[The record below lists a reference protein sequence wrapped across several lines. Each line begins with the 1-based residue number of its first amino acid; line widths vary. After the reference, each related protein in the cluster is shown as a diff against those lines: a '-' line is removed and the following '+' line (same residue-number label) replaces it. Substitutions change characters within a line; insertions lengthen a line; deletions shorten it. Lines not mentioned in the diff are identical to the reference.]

1 MMEKLLMLKLLM
13 IVGVLGLIS
22 CDAKTDVKLDDKV
35 MKFEETRILS
45 STNLKIKTMT
55 VHSKKELPLKG
66 WTGYVLSLEL
76 LSPKGDFAT
85 KDTLY
90 TDGSVVVMDLYD
102 IKTATNYKEFMAP
115 ELSSKHYTKEHL
127 IAGKLTAKHKVAVFS
142 DPLCP
147 ACIPYLPGLID
158 EIKAKKDT
166 ALYYIHL
173 PLQSLHPAAM
183 TITKAMIKLEMD
195 GSIDGLTKKIY
206 QANFSTEFDSRE
218 TDSQKILDGVNKKLG
233 TKLTLKEINTK
244 AIQDKLDKDL
254 QLSNDMGIQGT
265 PTIYVDGKQDRTR
278 SAYKKF
284 K

>member
-1 MMEKLLMLKLLM
+1 MKRLLMLKLLM
-13 IVGVLGLIS
+13 IAGVLAITS
-22 CDAKTDVKLDDKV
+22 CGAKETEKLDDKV
-35 MKFEETRILS
+35 MKFEKRRIVS
-45 STNLKIKTMT
+45 TTNLKIKKMT
-55 VHSKKELPLKG
+55 VHSKKQLPLKG
-66 WTGYVLSLEL
+66 WTGYLLNLEL
-76 LSPKGDFAT
+76 MSPKGDFTT

-115 ELSSKHYTKEHL
+115 LLSDEYYTKEHL
-127 IAGKLTAKHKVAVFS
+127 IVGKLSYKHKVVVFS

-147 ACIPYLPGLID
+147 ACIPYMPGLID

-183 TITKAMIKLEMD
+183 TVAKAMIKLHKD
-195 GSIDGLTKKIY
+195 GKIKELTKKIY
-206 QANFSTEFDSRE
+206 QANFQTEFDSKQ
-218 TDSQKILDGVNKKLG
+218 TDEKKILDGVNKKLG
-233 TKLTLKEINTK
+233 TKLTLKDINTK
-244 AIQDKLDKDL
+244 AIQDRLDEE
-254 QLSNDMGIQGT
+254 LSIADDMGIQGT

-278 SAYKKF
+278 SAYKRF

>member
-1 MMEKLLMLKLLM
+1 MKRLLMLKLLM
-13 IVGVLGLIS
+13 IAGVLAITS
-22 CDAKTDVKLDDKV
+22 CSAKSTTKLDDKV
-35 MKFEETRILS
+35 LKFEETRIVS
-45 STNLKIKTMT
+45 TTNLKIKKMT

-76 LSPKGDFAT
+76 ISPKGDFAT

-127 IAGKLTAKHKVAVFS
+127 IAGKLDAKHKVAVFS

-158 EIKAKKDT
+158 EIKEKKDT

-183 TITKAMIKLEMD
+183 TITKAMIKLEID
-195 GSIDGLTKKIY
+195 GKIDGLTKKIY
-206 QANFSTEFDSRE
+206 QANFQTEFDSRE
-218 TDSQKILDGVNKKLG
+218 TDEKKILDGINKKLG
-233 TKLTLKEINTK
+233 VKLTSKDINTK
-244 AIQDKLDKDL
+244 AIQDRLDKDL
-254 QLSNDMGIQGT
+254 SISDDMGIQGT